1 MKKVDSTNNIVGR
14 YEIKKR
20 KRTTT
25 LVTLNGFIAT
35 AVVLVVLLYALPF
48 QLVNAQNT
56 TTSNATTGTGGQV
69 YSLLFRRP
77 TPMKLY

>member
-1 MKKVDSTNNIVGR
+1 MLVLMKKVDSTNNIVGR

-20 KRTTT
+20 TRTTT
-25 LVTLNGFIAT
+25 LVTLNGFIAS

-56 TTSNATTGTGGQV
+56 TTSNATTGAGATCIAYYFADQR
-69 YSLLFRRP
+69 L
-77 TPMKLY
+77 